1 MDNKRYVEER
11 IRKIDGFLL
20 AVNSKIERILEEND
34 NHPRVSVVFG
44 SKILDIS
51 LYTDTVAALQDLIC
65 AEKKVWEEVLSG
77 LKDG

>member
-1 MDNKRYVEER
+1 M
-11 IRKIDGFLL
+11 II
-20 AVNSKIERILEEND
+20 I
-34 NHPRVSVVFG
+34 PVSVVFG